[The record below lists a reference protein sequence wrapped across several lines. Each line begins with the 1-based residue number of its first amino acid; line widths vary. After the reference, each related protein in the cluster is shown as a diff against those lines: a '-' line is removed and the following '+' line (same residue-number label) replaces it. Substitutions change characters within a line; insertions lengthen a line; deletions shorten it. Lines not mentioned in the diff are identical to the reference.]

1 MYREIK
7 NNKYQKSEINFW
19 FQVTMAAEHTTQQQK
34 SSLLL
39 ILLLN
44 VIDLVMKCQLIREKS
59 FLI

>member
-1 MYREIK
+1 
-7 NNKYQKSEINFW
+7 
-19 FQVTMAAEHTTQQQK
+19 MAAEHTTQQQK